1 MEKEETNM
9 RYLFFDIECADG
21 GQGSICS
28 FGYVI
33 TDTDFHV
40 LEKRD
45 IVINPD
51 ARFHLA
57 GRSKRPDLV
66 LAYTKEEF
74 RKEPKFPHFY
84 EEIRAMLEAEDQVVV
99 GHSVRDD
106 VNFLCKACRRY
117 ALPSFTFSFR
127 DSQRMYADYV
137 GTKDQISLDNACEAF
152 DIEKPH
158 DVHKSDDDAFATM
171 QLVQA
176 LCRETGTPLHEYGE
190 KCKCSGTLEGFTVK
204 CDYLRAKLN
213 VERDAEGYRILPE
226 GKENCI
232 WHGTKN
238 EAVFLDCIKKMGKM
252 PRISD
257 LFAKTTVSISLN
269 YERSHFREMLVLV
282 QAIASLGG
290 KYTTKAATADI
301 FVTVSGRNR
310 RGKEKNC
317 FRLLAVQ
324 EAQAK
329 GKPIELIPFEQFL
342 AMIALSEEELSAIAE
357 SLDI

>member
-1 MEKEETNM
+1 M
-9 RYLFFDIECADG
+9 RYVFFDIECADG

-57 GRSKRPDLV
+57 GRSKKPDLV
-66 LAYTKEEF
+66 LAYTKAEF
-74 RKEPKFPHFY
+74 KKAPKFPHFY
-84 EEIRAMLEAEDQVVV
+84 EEIRAILEAEDQVTV

-117 ALPSFTFSFR
+117 GLPSLKFSFR
-127 DSQRMYADYV
+127 DTQRMYADYI
-137 GTKDQISLDNACEAF
+137 GCKDQISLDHACEAF
-152 DIEKPH
+152 QIEKPH

-171 QLVQA
+171 QLAEA
-176 LCRETGTPLHEYGE
+176 LCRETGTSLHEYGE
-190 KCKCSGTLEGFTVK
+190 KCKCSGTLDCFTVK

-213 VERDAEGYRILPE
+213 VERDAEGYRVLPE

-238 EAVFLDCIKKMGKM
+238 EAVFLDYVRGMNKI
-252 PRISD
+252 PRISN
-257 LFAKTTVSISLN
+257 LFAKTTISLSLN

-290 KYTTKAATADI
+290 KYTTKAASADI

-310 RGKEKNC
+310 RGKEKTC
-317 FRLLAVQ
+317 FRLLSVK

-329 GKPIELIPFEQFL
+329 GKHIDIIPFDEFL
-342 AMIALSEEELSAIAE
+342 AMIALSREELCEIAE
-357 SLDI
+357 SLSF

>member
-1 MEKEETNM
+1 M
-9 RYLFFDIECADG
+9 RYVFFDIECADG

-57 GRSKRPDLV
+57 GRSKKPDLV
-66 LAYTKEEF
+66 LAYTKAEF
-74 RKEPKFPHFY
+74 KKAPKFPHFY
-84 EEIRAMLEAEDQVVV
+84 EEIREILEAEDQVTV

-117 ALPSFTFSFR
+117 SLPSLNFSFR
-127 DSQRMYADYV
+127 DTQRMYADYI
-137 GTKDQISLDNACEAF
+137 GCKDQISLDHACEAF
-152 DIEKPH
+152 QIEKPH

-171 QLVQA
+171 QLAEA
-176 LCRETGTPLHEYGE
+176 LCRETGTSLHKYGE
-190 KCKCSGTLEGFTVK
+190 KCKCSGTLDCFTVK

-213 VERDAEGYRILPE
+213 VERDAEGYRVLPE

-238 EAVFLDCIKKMGKM
+238 EAVFLDYVRGMNKI
-252 PRISD
+252 PRISN
-257 LFAKTTVSISLN
+257 LFAKTTISLSLN

-290 KYTTKAATADI
+290 KYTTKAASADI

-310 RGKEKNC
+310 RGKEKTC
-317 FRLLAVQ
+317 FRLLSVK

-329 GKPIELIPFEQFL
+329 GKHIDIIPFDEFL
-342 AMIALSEEELSAIAE
+342 AMIALSREELCEIAE
-357 SLDI
+357 SLSF

>member
-1 MEKEETNM
+1 M

-57 GRSKRPDLV
+57 GRSKRPELV

-117 ALPSFTFSFR
+117 ALPSLSFSFR

-152 DIEKPH
+152 AIEKPH
-158 DVHKSDDDAFATM
+158 DVHKSDDDA
-171 QLVQA
+171 
-176 LCRETGTPLHEYGE
+176 
-190 KCKCSGTLEGFTVK
+190 S
-204 CDYLRAKLN
+204 
-213 VERDAEGYRILPE
+213 
-226 GKENCI
+226 
-232 WHGTKN
+232 
-238 EAVFLDCIKKMGKM
+238 
-252 PRISD
+252 
-257 LFAKTTVSISLN
+257 
-269 YERSHFREMLVLV
+269 
-282 QAIASLGG
+282 
-290 KYTTKAATADI
+290 
-301 FVTVSGRNR
+301 
-310 RGKEKNC
+310 C
-317 FRLLAVQ
+317 F
-324 EAQAK
+324 
-329 GKPIELIPFEQFL
+329 
-342 AMIALSEEELSAIAE
+342 
-357 SLDI
+357 

>member
-1 MEKEETNM
+1 M
-9 RYLFFDIECADG
+9 RYVFFDIECADG

-57 GRSKRPDLV
+57 GRSKKPDLV
-66 LAYTKEEF
+66 LAYTKAEF
-74 RKEPKFPHFY
+74 KKAPKFPHFY
-84 EEIRAMLEAEDQVVV
+84 EEIREILEAEDQVTV

-117 ALPSFTFSFR
+117 SLPSLKFSFR
-127 DSQRMYADYV
+127 DTQRMYADYI
-137 GTKDQISLDNACEAF
+137 GCKDQISLDHACEAF
-152 DIEKPH
+152 QIEKPH

-171 QLVQA
+171 QLAEA
-176 LCRETGTPLHEYGE
+176 LCRETGTSLHKYGE
-190 KCKCSGTLEGFTVK
+190 KCKCSGTLDCFTVK

-213 VERDAEGYRILPE
+213 VERDAEGYRVLPE

-238 EAVFLDCIKKMGKM
+238 EAVFLDYVRGMNKI
-252 PRISD
+252 PRISN
-257 LFAKTTVSISLN
+257 LFAKTTISLSLN

-290 KYTTKAATADI
+290 KYTTKAASADI

-310 RGKEKNC
+310 RGKEKTC
-317 FRLLAVQ
+317 FRLLSVK

-329 GKPIELIPFEQFL
+329 GKHIDIIPFDEFL
-342 AMIALSEEELSAIAE
+342 AMIALSREELCEIAE
-357 SLDI
+357 SLSF

>member
-1 MEKEETNM
+1 M
-9 RYLFFDIECADG
+9 RYVFFDIECADG

-57 GRSKRPDLV
+57 GRSKKPDLV
-66 LAYTKEEF
+66 LAYTKAEF
-74 RKEPKFPHFY
+74 KKAPKFPHFY
-84 EEIRAMLEAEDQVVV
+84 EEIRAILEAEDQVTV

-117 ALPSFTFSFR
+117 SLPSLKFSFR
-127 DSQRMYADYV
+127 DTQRMYADYI
-137 GTKDQISLDNACEAF
+137 GCKDQISLDHACEAF
-152 DIEKPH
+152 QIEKPH

-171 QLVQA
+171 QLAEA
-176 LCRETGTPLHEYGE
+176 LCRETGTSLHEYGE
-190 KCKCSGTLEGFTVK
+190 KCKCSGTLDCFTVK

-213 VERDAEGYRILPE
+213 VERDAEGYRVLPE

-238 EAVFLDCIKKMGKM
+238 EAVFLDYVRGMNKI
-252 PRISD
+252 PRISN
-257 LFAKTTVSISLN
+257 LFAKTTISLSLN

-290 KYTTKAATADI
+290 KYTTKAASADI

-310 RGKEKNC
+310 RGKEKTC
-317 FRLLAVQ
+317 FRLLSVK

-329 GKPIELIPFEQFL
+329 GKHIDIIPFDEFL
-342 AMIALSEEELSAIAE
+342 AMIALNREELCEIAE
-357 SLDI
+357 SLSF

>member
-1 MEKEETNM
+1 M
-9 RYLFFDIECADG
+9 RYVFFDIECADG

-51 ARFHLA
+51 AIFHLA
-57 GRSKRPDLV
+57 GRSKKPDLV
-66 LAYTKEEF
+66 LAYTKAEF
-74 RKEPKFPHFY
+74 KKAPKFPHFY
-84 EEIRAMLEAEDQVVV
+84 EEIRAILEAEDQVTV

-117 ALPSFTFSFR
+117 SLPSLKFSFR
-127 DSQRMYADYV
+127 DTQRMYADYI
-137 GTKDQISLDNACEAF
+137 GCKDQISLDHACEAF
-152 DIEKPH
+152 QIEKPH

-171 QLVQA
+171 QLAEA
-176 LCRETGTPLHEYGE
+176 LCRETGTSLHEYGE
-190 KCKCSGTLEGFTVK
+190 KCKCSGTLDCFTVK

-213 VERDAEGYRILPE
+213 VERDAEGYRVLPE

-238 EAVFLDCIKKMGKM
+238 EAVFLDYVRGMNKI
-252 PRISD
+252 PRISN
-257 LFAKTTVSISLN
+257 LFAKTTISLSLN

-290 KYTTKAATADI
+290 KYTTKAASADI

-310 RGKEKNC
+310 RGKEKTC
-317 FRLLAVQ
+317 FRLLSVK

-329 GKPIELIPFEQFL
+329 GKHIDIIPFDEFL
-342 AMIALSEEELSAIAE
+342 AMIALSREELCEIAE
-357 SLDI
+357 SLSF